1 MTDTAKE
8 VLLKYGGF
16 TVRIQKKYDAEFR
29 QNAVDMLLTSGKS
42 LKGLSREL
50 GVSDVTLR
58 IWKRAYVEK
67 MEGLG
72 DRSPGGKGGATPGDL
87 VDEIRRLHKEL
98 DRVSRQRDILKKAMG
113 ILSEPSPGGMP

>member
-1 MTDTAKE
+1 MTDTANE

-50 GVSDVTLR
+50 GISDVTLR

-72 DRSPGGKGGATPGDL
+72 DRSPAVEGNAISFPATL
-87 VDEIRRLHKEL
+87 
-98 DRVSRQRDILKKAMG
+98 
-113 ILSEPSPGGMP
+113 

>member
-1 MTDTAKE
+1 LTDTANE

-67 MEGLG
+67 MEGSG

>member
-1 MTDTAKE
+1 MTDTANE

-29 QNAVDMLLTSGKS
+29 QNAVDMLLTSGKT

-67 MEGLG
+67 IGREGTG
-72 DRSPGGKGGATPGDL
+72 C
-87 VDEIRRLHKEL
+87 
-98 DRVSRQRDILKKAMG
+98 
-113 ILSEPSPGGMP
+113 

>member
-1 MTDTAKE
+1 M
-8 VLLKYGGF
+8 
-16 TVRIQKKYDAEFR
+16 RIQKKYDTEFR

-58 IWKRAYVEK
+58 IWKRAYVKE

-72 DRSPGGKGGATPGDL
+72 DRSPGGVGGATPGAL

-98 DRVSRQRDILKKAMG
+98 DRMTRQRDILKKAMG

>member
-1 MTDTAKE
+1 LTDTANE

-29 QNAVDMLLTSGKS
+29 QNAVDMLLTSGKT

-58 IWKRAYVEK
+58 IWKRAYVKE

-72 DRSPGGKGGATPGDL
+72 DRSPGGVGGATPGDL

-98 DRVSRQRDILKKAMG
+98 DRMTRQRDILKKAMG

>member
-1 MTDTAKE
+1 M
-8 VLLKYGGF
+8 
-16 TVRIQKKYDAEFR
+16 RIQKKYDAEFR
-29 QNAVDMLLTSGKS
+29 QNTVDMVLTSGKS
-42 LKGLSREL
+42 LKVLSREL

-58 IWKRAYVEK
+58 TWRNAHLKA

-72 DRSPGGKGGATPGDL
+72 ERSPGGAGGATPGDL
-87 VDEIRRLHKEL
+87 VEEIRRLHKEL

>member
-1 MTDTAKE
+1 MTDTANE

-29 QNAVDMLLTSGKS
+29 QNAVDMLLTSGKT

-58 IWKRAYVEK
+58 IWKRAYVKE

-72 DRSPGGKGGATPGDL
+72 DRSPGGVGGATPGDL

-98 DRVSRQRDILKKAMG
+98 DRMTRQRDILKKAMG